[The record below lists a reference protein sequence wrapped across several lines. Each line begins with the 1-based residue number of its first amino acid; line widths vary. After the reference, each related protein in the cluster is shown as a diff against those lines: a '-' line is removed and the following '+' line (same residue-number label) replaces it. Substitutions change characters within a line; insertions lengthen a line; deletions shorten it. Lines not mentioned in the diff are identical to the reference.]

1 MRQSKVKEL
10 GERVI
15 KDICEL
21 EMTAVEVATTFE
33 LVIDSLADCMRYE
46 AIVNILADGL
56 ADEAEEI
63 LKEAFGNV
71 DQ

>member
-10 GERVI
+10 GMRGIE
-15 KDICEL
+15 DICEL
-21 EMTAVEVATTFE
+21 EMTAVEVATTFD
-33 LVIDSLADCMRYE
+33 LVIDSLADYVKYE